1 MARWIVAVPAWTAG
15 AVVLLPSPVLAQT
28 GPSPASLA
36 RIRAALAEP
45 PTIFQAPVPSS
56 DVPTFRVEIH
66 QPYFDLEPSEEE
78 TFDPTYGLPS
88 VGELLMGGVGKIRSA
103 AAGYKHRRA
112 RRRARKEV
120 ADALAAFCAV
130 HECASTGADK

>member
-15 AVVLLPSPVLAQT
+15 AVLLLPSPVLAQT

-56 DVPTFRVEIH
+56 DVHERPPPADAGPASSGSGSAT
-66 QPYFDLEPSEEE
+66 
-78 TFDPTYGLPS
+78 
-88 VGELLMGGVGKIRSA
+88 A
-103 AAGYKHRRA
+103 AAQSTPAIRRI
-112 RRRARKEV
+112 R
-120 ADALAAFCAV
+120 
-130 HECASTGADK
+130 